1 MAAYIFQR
9 ILDRG
14 ARAGISP
21 NQERDS
27 VSWFRN
33 EAQKARVTP
42 NAILSQSRDMMQS
55 KLVQRDVGR
64 MFMFFYDPKS
74 KDTLPYYDRFPLVF
88 PFRMTP
94 DGFYG
99 LNMHYL
105 PPILRARLMDS
116 LYPLVNNDK
125 FDENTRLIRLSYD
138 ILESSA
144 RYKWFRPCVKRYL
157 NAHVR
162 SRFIRVHPKVWDIA
176 LMLPTQRFV
185 KSAKTKV
192 WRESRNAI

>member
-1 MAAYIFQR
+1 MAARIFQR
-9 ILDRG
+9 ILDRAVSKG
-14 ARAGISP
+14 VD
-21 NQERDS
+21 QQQRDS
-27 VSWFRN
+27 REWFRN

-42 NAILSQSRDMMQS
+42 NQFMSQSRDMMQS
-55 KLVQRDVGR
+55 KVRQMDIGR
-64 MFMFFYDPKS
+64 MFMFMYDPKT
-74 KDTLPYYDRFPLVF
+74 KDMLPYYDRFPLVF
-88 PFRMTP
+88 PFKITV

-105 PPILRARLMDS
+105 PPQLRARLMDS

-125 FDENTRLIRLSYD
+125 FDRDTRLIRISYD
-138 ILESSA
+138 ILNSSQ

-157 NAHVR
+157 NAHCR
-162 SRFIRVHPKVWDIA
+162 SRFIMVHPSVWDIA

-185 KSAKTKV
+185 KSQKTTV